1 MSRLK
6 KRYALTLLEIMIV
19 IFLIGLIGSVI
30 GYNMKGSLE
39 EGKAFKTEKAIE
51 QIHDVLMLEVAKGAS
66 IDEVAADPEG
76 YLAHSNLVNHPDKL
90 ILDGWGVKFEVKP
103 DQHKHDLVVKSDQY
117 DKYLD
122 RRKGKVNKKTGSP

>member
-1 MSRLK
+1 MTRVRK
-6 KRYALTLLEIMIV
+6 KQALTLLEIMIV

-51 QIHDVLMLEVAKGAS
+51 QIHDILMLEVAKGSS

-76 YLAHSNLVNHPDKL
+76 YLSLSNLVNHPDKL
-90 ILDGWGVKFEVKP
+90 IVDGWGTKFDVKP
-103 DQHKHDLVVKSDQY
+103 DQHKHDLVVSSDAY
-117 DKYLD
+117 DKYLA
-122 RRKGKVNKKTGSP
+122 RRKGKVGKKSNS